1 MIPVIAP
8 NRPLLCVLGLRGI
21 PGVMGGIE
29 THCEELL
36 PRIAAKAPELEI
48 EVVARRPYVAEPT
61 SVGGVRVTPQFSTR
75 RQSTEALTSTL
86 AGLLYARRRGARAV
100 HVHAV
105 GPALLA
111 PLARLLGMKVIFTH
125 HGADYDRQKWGTFA
139 KRMLRLGEWMGVR
152 FANAVIVVA
161 PSLAEQLKA
170 RFPAQAGRVHYVP
183 NGRTVVANSS
193 EQKSILQAL
202 DIEPRGYVLT
212 VGRLVPEKGFH
223 LLVDAMERAGTGKKL
238 LIVGGA
244 QHESQY
250 SRDLLRRAGSHVIFA
265 GVQDRATLQAL
276 YENAELFV
284 LPSFHEGLPIS
295 ALEAGSAGCPLLLS
309 DIPGNRDLG
318 LLQSHYFKAG
328 DVDDLVRALRAPLQ
342 RYAVSPDDFIRFDWD
357 QIAAQTLAIY
367 GRALGQFSERRP
379 SASA

>member
-1 MIPVIAP
+1 
-8 NRPLLCVLGLRGI
+8 
-21 PGVMGGIE
+21 MGGVE

-48 EVVARRPYVAEPT
+48 EVVARRPYIAERT
-61 SVGGVRVTPQFSTR
+61 SVGGVQVTPQFSTR
-75 RQSTEALTSTL
+75 GQGTEAVTSTL
-86 AGLLYARRRGARAV
+86 IGVLYAKRRGARAV
-100 HVHAV
+100 HIHAV

-111 PLARLLGMKVIFTH
+111 PLAQLLGMKVIFTH
-125 HGADYDRQKWGTFA
+125 HGADYDRQKWGPVA
-139 KRMLRLGEWMGVR
+139 KRMLRLGEWLGVR
-152 FANAVIVVA
+152 FANGVIVVA

-170 RFPAQAGRVHYVP
+170 RFPEQAGNIHYVP
-183 NGRTVVANSS
+183 NGRTVPSS
-193 EQKSILQAL
+193 GQASILRAL
-202 DIEPRGYVLT
+202 GIEPHGYVLT

-223 LLVDAMERAGTGKKL
+223 LLIDAMERIDSGRKL
-238 LIVGGA
+238 VIVGGA
-244 QHESQY
+244 QHDSEY
-250 SRDLLRRAGSHVIFA
+250 SRELLSRESSRIIFA
-265 GVQDRATLQAL
+265 GVQNRATLQAL

-318 LLQSHYFKAG
+318 LPKSHYFKCG
-328 DVDDLVRALRAPLQ
+328 DIEDLIRALRAPVD
-342 RYAVSPDDFIRFDWD
+342 RYGVSPDDFLRFDWD

-367 GRALGQFSERRP
+367 DVAMGRLAEQRL

>member
-61 SVGGVRVTPQFSTR
+61 SVGSVRVTPQFSTR

-250 SRDLLRRAGSHVIFA
+250 SRDLLRRASSHVIFA

-318 LLQSHYFKAG
+318 LPQSHYFKAG

-367 GRALGQFSERRP
+367 GRALGQFSERRL

>member
-1 MIPVIAP
+1 
-8 NRPLLCVLGLRGI
+8 
-21 PGVMGGIE
+21 MGGVE

-48 EVVARRPYVAEPT
+48 EVVARRPYVAEPM

-75 RQSTEALTSTL
+75 GQGTEALTSTL
-86 AGLLYARRRGARAV
+86 VGILYARRRMARAV
-100 HVHAV
+100 HIHAV
-105 GPALLA
+105 GPGLLA

-125 HGADYDRQKWGTFA
+125 HGADYDRQKWGTIA
-139 KRMLRLGEWMGVR
+139 KGMLRLGEWLGVR

-183 NGRTVVANSS
+183 NGRTIVANSS
-193 EQKSILQAL
+193 EQKSILKTLNIGA
-202 DIEPRGYVLT
+202 RGYVLT

-238 LIVGGA
+238 VIVGGA

-250 SRDLLRRAGSHVIFA
+250 SRELSGRASSHVIFA
-265 GVQDRATLQAL
+265 GVQDRATLQTL

-318 LLQSHYFKAG
+318 LPQSHYFKAG
-328 DVDDLVRALRAPLQ
+328 DVDDLVRALREPLQ
-342 RYAVSPDDFIRFDWD
+342 RYVVSPHDFVRFDWD

-367 GRALGQFSERRP
+367 GRALGQFAERRL